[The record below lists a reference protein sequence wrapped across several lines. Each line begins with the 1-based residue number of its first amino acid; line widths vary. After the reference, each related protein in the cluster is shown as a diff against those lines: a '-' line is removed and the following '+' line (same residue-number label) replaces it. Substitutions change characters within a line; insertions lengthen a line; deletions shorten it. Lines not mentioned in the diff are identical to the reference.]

1 MPSLPRNRPRRPH
14 LVAGLLGLAVLSA
27 CAPAVSRAAPG
38 PPTTTYPAEAGP
50 PVRVGADTLSVL
62 PRAVV
67 AAPPI
72 RRLIETARP
81 RADGRRPH
89 RDRRSRDRRRHHPP
103 RLGHPCTR
111 ARARRRRADDPR
123 PRALRAHRRGGRT
136 RPRASPRPW
145 RPGAPPPRS
154 RPAPERRL
162 RRAAPHRRGLG
173 PSLSR
178 VGREAPRQGGGR
190 RRPSRP
196 LRQRQLDGRRLRPQP
211 RARHRLRLRARRDHP
226 PRRDARRLGELRPVS
241 RRQRVGY
248 QAVWP
253 VTAPEPAAAAG
264 GAGSIDSPPPARP
277 TSVPSGAGRA
287 PLSGRR
293 RSTTSPRTPVPGTG
307 PRGFGVGAGAWV
319 AAGAPTMAL
328 GAATAAGAGVTG
340 AGGGATAGT

>member
-1 MPSLPRNRPRRPH
+1 
-14 LVAGLLGLAVLSA
+14 
-27 CAPAVSRAAPG
+27 
-38 PPTTTYPAEAGP
+38 
-50 PVRVGADTLSVL
+50 
-62 PRAVV
+62 
-67 AAPPI
+67 
-72 RRLIETARP
+72 
-81 RADGRRPH
+81 
-89 RDRRSRDRRRHHPP
+89 
-103 RLGHPCTR
+103 
-111 ARARRRRADDPR
+111 
-123 PRALRAHRRGGRT
+123 
-136 RPRASPRPW
+136 
-145 RPGAPPPRS
+145 
-154 RPAPERRL
+154 
-162 RRAAPHRRGLG
+162 AAPHRRGLG

-211 RARHRLRLRARRDHP
+211 RARHRLRPRARRDHP

-253 VTAPEPAAAAG
+253 VTAPEAAAAAG

-328 GAATAAGAGVTG
+328 GAATAAGAGAGVTG
-340 AGGGATAGT
+340 AVGGATAGTVWPRSRATCTPGWPAWRGTIEPRPSTYASAWWPPSRAIALTTPWAISQRAVSGRVIPLRSPLFRA